1 MQQKN
6 GSALGRTVCIDASP
20 PGLLSGAD
28 TDSAL
33 RRYEIVCGEA
43 NANGNNKQYKY
54 NNAANNDNQAG
65 NHANKGAKKGY
76 RQNGSIHVQNHRRSG
91 MASRRCSR
99 TGRGISRSTGIH
111 LSGFITL
118 HTAVLPELIGAI
130 INPVFLFVNMQLNV
144 KRRQDPPFFCYIYT
158 FHTARTLLFMCF
170 TLKARE
176 NSHLFC
182 FSCEVKKTDVA
193 ITGLI

>member
-65 NHANKGAKKGY
+65 NHANKGTKNGY
-76 RQNGSIHVQNHRRSG
+76 RQNGSIHVQNLSLIH
-91 MASRRCSR
+91 
-99 TGRGISRSTGIH
+99 ISSATSAKI
-111 LSGFITL
+111 
-118 HTAVLPELIGAI
+118 E
-130 INPVFLFVNMQLNV
+130 PVC
-144 KRRQDPPFFCYIYT
+144 KP
-158 FHTARTLLFMCF
+158 
-170 TLKARE
+170 LK
-176 NSHLFC
+176 S
-182 FSCEVKKTDVA
+182 
-193 ITGLI
+193 

>member
-65 NHANKGAKKGY
+65 NHANKGTK
-76 RQNGSIHVQNHRRSG
+76 
-91 MASRRCSR
+91 M
-99 TGRGISRSTGIH
+99 
-111 LSGFITL
+111 
-118 HTAVLPELIGAI
+118 
-130 INPVFLFVNMQLNV
+130 
-144 KRRQDPPFFCYIYT
+144 D
-158 FHTARTLLFMCF
+158 TARMAVSMFRIIAEAAWQADGAAAQAEASVEAQVF
-170 TLKARE
+170 
-176 NSHLFC
+176 
-182 FSCEVKKTDVA
+182 
-193 ITGLI
+193 I

>member
-43 NANGNNKQYKY
+43 NGNNKQYKY

-65 NHANKGAKKGY
+65 NHANKGAKNGY

-99 TGRGISRSTGIH
+99 TSRGISRSTGIH

-144 KRRQDPPFFCYIYT
+144 KRRQGPPFFVIYT
-158 FHTARTLLFMCF
+158 HSTQHGHFFSFVLL
-170 TLKARE
+170 
-176 NSHLFC
+176 
-182 FSCEVKKTDVA
+182 
-193 ITGLI
+193 